1 VVLRLTPGTDKPRS
15 AWIAFAVQAV
25 IVAVFWSAFLA
36 IVAKHRLDGGFV
48 LQVVVLALVL
58 PGAVAWGTQRRKR
71 RP

>member
-1 VVLRLTPGTDKPRS
+1 MRIKPGTDKPRS

-36 IVAKHRLDGGFV
+36 IVAKHPLDGGFV

-58 PGAVAWGTQRRKR
+58 PGAIAWGTQQRRR

>member
-1 VVLRLTPGTDKPRS
+1 LRITPGTDRPRS

-25 IVAVFWSAFLA
+25 IVAVIWSAFLA

-58 PGAVAWGTQRRKR
+58 PGAVAWGAQRRRR